1 MTCPY
6 CRKDVDDG
14 ATVCAFCQRDLILY
28 SPIAKSCARTER
40 GLTALQESLG
50 QVDVG
55 PASAIVASIVLAFSF
70 DYVSW
75 LPFASGWIQVPFQAL
90 GVLAP
95 IFAAIVFGIFSGAIS
110 TTACSALGIIAGFGG
125 FAAHVFVWAFGA
137 LQSAYTG
144 CALNGSPNQ
153 SCDTPDL
160 LPSHWYL
167 SIITY
172 PVAGALLFISGHAFG
187 RMQVV
192 QSPFQKWKAGDES
205 VSAEQNQSL
214 PRIIEVVI
222 GVLTAVLPKLIEFL
236 LESPSH

>member
-14 ATVCAFCQRDLILY
+14 ASVCASCQRDLTLY
-28 SPIAKSCARTER
+28 APIAKCCARTER
-40 GLTALQESLG
+40 GLSALQESLG

-55 PASAIVASIVLAFSF
+55 PASAIVASIVLAFAF

-75 LPFASGWIQVPFQAL
+75 LPFASGWIEVPFQAL

-95 IFAAIVFGIFSGAIS
+95 IFAAVVLGMFSGAIS
-110 TTACSALGIIAGFGG
+110 TAACSAFGIVAGFGG
-125 FAAHVFVWAFGA
+125 FAAHVLVWAFGA

-153 SCDTPDL
+153 SCATTDL
-160 LPSHWYL
+160 LPPHWYL
-167 SIITY
+167 SVITY
-172 PVAGALLFISGHAFG
+172 PAAGALLFISGHAFG
-187 RMQVV
+187 RRLE
-192 QSPFQKWKAGDES
+192 QSPFQKWKAGAES
-205 VSAEQNQSL
+205 VSAERKQSL
-214 PRIIEVVI
+214 PGIMEAVI

-236 LESPSH
+236 LEPSH